1 MAAIEAPVISAS
13 DKSLPRPETNVS
25 GLTANAVDQVPKHI
39 DPLLKAV
46 PGIGKA
52 APLMNP
58 TNAVYAA
65 YRSRL
70 EWVAKSSR
78 VRLAVT
84 DAITYRDIE
93 RAFKRFGEAPVGGL
107 IVMSDS
113 TFYTERNTIT
123 EAAAGLRIPAGY
135 PQPA

>member
-13 DKSLPRPETNVS
+13 DKSLPRPETNVT
-25 GLTANAVDQVPKHI
+25 GLTANAVDQVPKHMEL
-39 DPLLKAV
+39 LLKAV

-52 APLMNP
+52 AALMNP

-84 DAITYRDIE
+84 GARPYRDIE
-93 RAFKRFGEAPVGGL
+93 LAFKRF
-107 IVMSDS
+107 
-113 TFYTERNTIT
+113 
-123 EAAAGLRIPAGY
+123 AGPPGA
-135 PQPA
+135 